1 MPRAKKSSQWSPWGA
16 LPWCVGVG
24 GINIQTETL
33 TLSEILSE
41 AHKVATS

>member
-1 MPRAKKSSQWSPWGA
+1 MPHAPSGHHGGA
-16 LPWCVGVG
+16 LPCVGVG
-24 GINIQTETL
+24 GINIQTEML